1 MGSPEPDMV
10 YQRLDQR
17 VTHEYDP
24 QRLGVVGDSDPQ
36 TRIHEKSRHGYPQ
49 RVTHT
54 GYPGRLGLVD
64 RLEECVWLD
73 ESDEIWW

>member
-10 YQRLDQR
+10 YQWLDQR

-36 TRIHEKSRHGYPQ
+36 TQIREKSCHGYPQ
-49 RVTHT
+49 WVTHT
-54 GYPGRLGLVD
+54 GYPGRLGLMD
-64 RLEECVWLD
+64 RLGPP
-73 ESDEIWW
+73 